1 MDRLKGIAFCGLA
14 CAVCSENGT
23 CAGCRADGCTDR
35 EWCKNLSCC
44 KRKGLSGCWECSDF
58 PCNGTMLDTLRIRVF
73 AAFVKEN
80 GVEALLDCLEKN
92 EKAGVKYHYP
102 GKLSGDYDVPR
113 TEVGIVNMIL
123 YGKQEH

>member
-1 MDRLKGIAFCGLA
+1 
-14 CAVCSENGT
+14 
-23 CAGCRADGCTDR
+23 
-35 EWCKNLSCC
+35 
-44 KRKGLSGCWECSDF
+44 
-58 PCNGTMLDTLRIRVF
+58 MLDTLRIRVF

-80 GVEALLDCLEKN
+80 GVEALLDRLEKN

-102 GKLSGDYDVPR
+102 GKLSGDYDVPQ